1 MAPHS
6 TLQEQDKMVQ
16 RPYNPEDF
24 LPADASE
31 EEQNIYQGTD
41 NFVGATATQSL
52 GEPLA
57 NQGITTAMQTGNFAT
72 PIPITQPEPEIPQQD
87 QFSNLNKFQRRM
99 LGFAALRDA
108 GAALQGQQG
117 TAFYDTLRAFNEQAD
132 MLRKAKAAQAELD
145 MQRQIA
151 GQFGVDIG
159 IGGEGRVAQLE
170 ARRQQLLQQAALY
183 PSMSDMFRLQI
194 TEINREI
201 EQARQQREQNI
212 QEAQGAGTVLN
223 TVNDLAAA
231 IRENPNIT
239 GPLGM
244 IFGTL
249 PFTEAGEARLTMETL
264 KANLA
269 FDTLRGIKAGGAT
282 LGAVSAPELALLEA
296 KVANLNLN
304 RGPEAVLKSLEE
316 IDRYY
321 KQIVIN
327 AYNKHGADTQQ
338 LDAMF
343 GGRPSYV
350 RGAEPQDLQ
359 QFTFESAPI
368 GELVYD
374 AADGKVYRYKGGDRQ
389 AGNSWEEVNF

>member
-1 MAPHS
+1 MVLPFDPS
-6 TLQEQDKMVQ
+6 T
-16 RPYNPEDF
+16 F

-31 EEQNIYQGTD
+31 EEQDIYRDTD
-41 NFVGATATQSL
+41 NFVGATATQSV
-52 GEPLA
+52 GDPLA
-57 NQGITTAMQTGNFAT
+57 DQGITAALQSGNFAE
-72 PIPITQPEPEIPQQD
+72 PIAVTRPQPAAAQPTDP
-87 QFSNLNKFQRRM
+87 FALNKFQRRM
-99 LGFAALRDA
+99 LGFAAMRDA
-108 GAALQGQQG
+108 GAALRGEEG
-117 TAFYDTLRAFNEQAD
+117 RAFTDTLSAFNEQAD
-132 MLRKAKAAQAELD
+132 MRRKAEAAQAQLE

-151 GQFGVDIG
+151 GQFGAMPT
-159 IGGEGRVAQLE
+159 GEGRIAELQ
-170 ARRQQLLQQAALY
+170 ARRQQLLQQAAIN
-183 PSMSDMFRLQI
+183 PSMADMFRLQI
-194 TEINREI
+194 AEINREI
-201 EQARQQREQNI
+201 EQAEQQRVQGI
-212 QEAQGAGTVLN
+212 QEAQGASTVLN

-231 IRENPNIT
+231 IRANPNIT

-244 IFGTL
+244 IFGAL

-327 AYNKHGADTQQ
+327 AYNKYGADTEQ

-343 GGRPSYV
+343 NGRPAYV
-350 RGAEPQDLQ
+350 RGAQPQDLQ
-359 QFTFESAPI
+359 QFTFETAPI

-374 AADGKVYRYKGGDRQ
+374 AENGTVYKYNGDERDS
-389 AGNSWEEVNF
+389 AEAWTEVTF

>member
-1 MAPHS
+1 MALPFDPS
-6 TLQEQDKMVQ
+6 T
-16 RPYNPEDF
+16 F

-31 EEQNIYQGTD
+31 EDQDIYKDTD
-41 NFVGATATQSL
+41 NFVGATATQSV
-52 GEPLA
+52 GDPLA
-57 NQGITTAMQTGNFAT
+57 DQGITAALQSGNFAE
-72 PIPITQPEPEIPQQD
+72 PIAVTRPQPAAAQQD
-87 QFSNLNKFQRRM
+87 PFALNKFQRRM
-99 LGFAALRDA
+99 LGFAAMQDA
-108 GAALQGQQG
+108 GAALRGEQG
-117 TAFYDTLRAFNEQAD
+117 TAFNTTLQRFNDQAD
-132 MLRKAKAAQAELD
+132 MMRKAKAAQAELE

-151 GQFGVDIG
+151 GQFGAMPT
-159 IGGEGRVAQLE
+159 GEGRIAELQ
-170 ARRQQLLQQAALY
+170 ARRQQLLQQAAMN
-183 PSMSDMFRLQI
+183 PSMADMFRLQI
-194 TEINREI
+194 AEINREI
-201 EQARQQREQNI
+201 EQAEQQRVQGI
-212 QEAQGAGTVLN
+212 QEAQGASTVLN
-223 TVNDLAAA
+223 TVNDLAEA
-231 IRENPNIT
+231 IRANPNIT

-244 IFGTL
+244 IFGAL

-327 AYNKHGADTQQ
+327 AYNKYGADTEQ

-343 GGRPSYV
+343 GGRPAYV
-350 RGAEPQDLQ
+350 RGAQPQDLQ
-359 QFTFESAPI
+359 QFTFETAPI

-374 AADGKVYRYKGGDRQ
+374 AENGTVYKYNGGER
-389 AGNSWEEVNF
+389 NSAEAWTEVTF

>member
-1 MAPHS
+1 MALPYDAS
-6 TLQEQDKMVQ
+6 T
-16 RPYNPEDF
+16 F

-31 EEQNIYQGTD
+31 EEQNIYRDTD
-41 NFVGATATQSL
+41 NFVGATATQSV
-52 GEPLA
+52 GDPLV
-57 NQGITTAMQTGNFAT
+57 NQGITAALQSGNFAE
-72 PIPITQPEPEIPQQD
+72 PIPVTRPQSTDAQQD
-87 QFSNLNKFQRRM
+87 PLSSLTKMQRRI
-99 LGFAALRDA
+99 LAASAIQDA
-108 GAALQGQQG
+108 GAALQGREG
-117 TAFYDTLRAFNEQAD
+117 TSFATTLKAFNDQAD
-132 MLRKAKAAQAELD
+132 MIRKAKAAQAQLD

-151 GQFGVDIG
+151 GQFGAMPT
-159 IGGEGRVAQLE
+159 GEGRIAELQ
-170 ARRQQLLQQAALY
+170 ARRQRLLQQAAMN
-183 PSMSDMFRLQI
+183 PSMADMFRLQI
-194 TEINREI
+194 AEINREI
-201 EQARQQREQNI
+201 EQAEQQRAQGI
-212 QEAQGAGTVLN
+212 QEAQGASTVLN

-231 IRENPNIT
+231 IRANPNIT

-244 IFGTL
+244 IFGAL

-304 RGPEAVLKSLEE
+304 RSPEAVLKSLEE

-327 AYNKHGADTQQ
+327 AYNKYDADTEQ

-343 GGRPSYV
+343 GGRPAYV
-350 RGAEPQDLQ
+350 KGAQPQDLQ
-359 QFTFESAPI
+359 QFTFENAPI

-374 AADGKVYRYKGGDRQ
+374 AENGTVYKYNGGER
-389 AGNSWEEVNF
+389 NSLEAWTEVTF